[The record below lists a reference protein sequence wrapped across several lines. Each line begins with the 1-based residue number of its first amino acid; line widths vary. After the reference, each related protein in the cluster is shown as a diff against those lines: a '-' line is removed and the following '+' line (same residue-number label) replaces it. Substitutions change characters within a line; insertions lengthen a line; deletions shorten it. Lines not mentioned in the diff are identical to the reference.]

1 MSDTLMVLGYLST
14 SLGWARVCRHTRAM
28 GCLVAETEKLFLWS
42 AWKNSIPQSIRR
54 GNLISTHF
62 LLAPHHF
69 KTLCLGHVWGW
80 SWIPY
85 KYQRHRTAE
94 RHSRSWGAKSDPSHG
109 CTTTIP
115 SAPVCPLSDW
125 YVLLSWFCGMSMEWY
140 HSDNIY
146 LLIPRGSINILL
158 KWQ

>member
-1 MSDTLMVLGYLST
+1 MVLGYLST
-14 SLGWARVCRHTRAM
+14 SLGWARVCRHTRAT
-28 GCLVAETEKLFLWS
+28 GSLVAEQKSCSFEVPGRTPSHKAFDVEIW
-42 AWKNSIPQSIRR
+42 
-54 GNLISTHF
+54 
-62 LLAPHHF
+62 LALTFFWLHT
-69 KTLCLGHVWGW
+69 TLCLGHVWGW
-80 SWIPY
+80 SLIPY

-115 SAPVCPLSDW
+115 STPVCPLSDW
-125 YVLLSWFCGMSMEWY
+125 YVLFAWFCGMSVDWY

-146 LLIPRGSINILL
+146 LLILHGSINILL